1 MSPPASERGGH
12 ARPRGLF
19 APRPRH
25 TGSDAA
31 PGTPVGTPSPADA
44 PAPFGAPV
52 PDGTPGPN
60 GDSLGPNDGGLG
72 PSSAAPGAS
81 GGDPGPNV
89 AAPGP
94 DATVRDPLGRPPAP
108 DGGPPGPDGG
118 PPAPDGGPPWSGV
131 GVSASGTHPLVPDG
145 LAPRPAAENDVA
157 PSTPSTPS
165 ASSEPFAP
173 PAYSAP
179 SAPATRRSRG
189 TRAVRPAPGGSRPAP
204 AGSRSARHV
213 APSPGRPSRKASP
226 AVRRAKRSRIAAVA
240 IAAIGILVIG
250 LATGFGSELSAEP
263 TAQSFLLAWQQ
274 QQYAAAGALTTA
286 PANTVA
292 AGLRG
297 AAAQLDAPQLYL
309 SMKSVVQHGST
320 ANASFTA
327 TVDLAQQGRVWTYQG
342 HFRMRQVGGAWKVVW
357 APSVINPNLGSSE
370 RLAVVTTF
378 PDRAAV
384 LDAKGN
390 PLQVKATAYVLGVV
404 PDRLASPAKT
414 AQAFAKPTKLQAGQ
428 VLGQI
433 MAAPSHSFLRL
444 ATLDPPTYAR
454 LLPSLRRVPGLQARP
469 ESQRL
474 FQSKATAVVGAV
486 GSEINQQL
494 RADGALYA
502 PGTTVGLSGLER
514 KYQRELLGTPTTE
527 VVAMNSAGQQTAVL
541 AQWSGSA
548 GTPLRTTIDSRV
560 QDAAL
565 AALDGVPNSGEIV
578 AVRASTGEVLA
589 VAQHQASGSLPVGG
603 ALNAKLAPGAAFTIV
618 SAAALVEKKNVSLST
633 SIPCA
638 SSFNV
643 GGQTFSSEG
652 TGEQRPFSTAFAEG
666 CGTAF
671 AQLSERLTAT
681 EWTQVV
687 REFGIGAD
695 WSGLPVPAFSG
706 SVPDAAGQA
715 SLAAQTIGQGNVRM
729 SLLSMAMVA
738 ATVDAGRW
746 HVPQV
751 LQASDPPNAGATL
764 DMGVMDTVRG
774 LMRGAV
780 RSGAAQ
786 AASQPGPQVYG
797 QVGLVHTG
805 SGWTSWFVGYRGDIA
820 IAAIETGKTPE
831 LSAAALTGTFFAA
844 AR

>member
-1 MSPPASERGGH
+1 
-12 ARPRGLF
+12 
-19 APRPRH
+19 
-25 TGSDAA
+25 
-31 PGTPVGTPSPADA
+31 
-44 PAPFGAPV
+44 
-52 PDGTPGPN
+52 
-60 GDSLGPNDGGLG
+60 
-72 PSSAAPGAS
+72 
-81 GGDPGPNV
+81 
-89 AAPGP
+89 
-94 DATVRDPLGRPPAP
+94 
-108 DGGPPGPDGG
+108 
-118 PPAPDGGPPWSGV
+118 
-131 GVSASGTHPLVPDG
+131 
-145 LAPRPAAENDVA
+145 VA
-157 PSTPSTPS
+157 PSS
-165 ASSEPFAP
+165 
-173 PAYSAP
+173 
-179 SAPATRRSRG
+179 
-189 TRAVRPAPGGSRPAP
+189 
-204 AGSRSARHV
+204 
-213 APSPGRPSRKASP
+213 GRPSRKASP

-240 IAAIGILVIG
+240 IVAIGVLVIG
-250 LATGFGSELSAEP
+250 LATGFGTELSAEP

-274 QQYAAAGALTTA
+274 QQYATAGALTTA
-286 PANTVA
+286 RADTVA
-292 AGLRG
+292 AGLKG
-297 AAAQLDAPQLYL
+297 VAAQLDAPQLYL
-309 SMKSVVQHGST
+309 SMKSVHQHGST

-342 HFRMRQVGGAWKVVW
+342 HLSLRRVGGAWKVVW
-357 APSVINPNLGSSE
+357 APSVINPNLGPGE

-378 PDRAAV
+378 PDRAAI

-390 PLQVKATAYVLGVV
+390 PLQLKATAYVLGVV

-414 AQAFAKPTKLQAGQ
+414 AQAFSKPTKLQAGQ

-433 MAAPSHSFLRL
+433 TAAPPHSFLRL

-454 LLPSLRRVPGLQARP
+454 LLPSLRKVPGLQARP

-502 PGTTVGLSGLER
+502 PGTTLGLSGLER
-514 KYQRELLGTPTTE
+514 KYQRELVGTPTTE
-527 VVAMNSAGQQTAVL
+527 VVAVNSAGQQTAVL
-541 AQWSGSA
+541 AQWHGSEGA
-548 GTPLRTTIDSRV
+548 PVRTTIDSSV
-560 QDAAL
+560 QGAAL
-565 AALDGVPNSGEIV
+565 TALDGVPNSGEIV
-578 AVRASTGEVLA
+578 AVRASTGAVLA
-589 VAQHQASGSLPVGG
+589 VAQHQASRALPA

-618 SAAALVEKKNVSLST
+618 SAAALVEKKVVSLST
-633 SIPCA
+633 SISCA

-643 GGQTFSSEG
+643 EGQTFSSAG

-681 EWTQVV
+681 DWAQVV

-695 WSGLPVPAFSG
+695 WSGLQVPAFSG
-706 SVPDAAGQA
+706 SVPGTAGQA

-751 LQASDPPNAGATL
+751 LQAPDPPDPGAAL
-764 DMGVMDTVRG
+764 DMGVMETVRG

-820 IAAIETGKTPE
+820 IAAIETGKTAE
-831 LSAAALTGTFFAA
+831 LSAAALAGAFFAA

>member
-1 MSPPASERGGH
+1 
-12 ARPRGLF
+12 
-19 APRPRH
+19 
-25 TGSDAA
+25 
-31 PGTPVGTPSPADA
+31 
-44 PAPFGAPV
+44 
-52 PDGTPGPN
+52 
-60 GDSLGPNDGGLG
+60 
-72 PSSAAPGAS
+72 
-81 GGDPGPNV
+81 
-89 AAPGP
+89 
-94 DATVRDPLGRPPAP
+94 
-108 DGGPPGPDGG
+108 
-118 PPAPDGGPPWSGV
+118 
-131 GVSASGTHPLVPDG
+131 
-145 LAPRPAAENDVA
+145 
-157 PSTPSTPS
+157 
-165 ASSEPFAP
+165 
-173 PAYSAP
+173 
-179 SAPATRRSRG
+179 
-189 TRAVRPAPGGSRPAP
+189 
-204 AGSRSARHV
+204 V
-213 APSPGRPSRKASP
+213 APSPGRPGRKATP
-226 AVRRAKRSRIAAVA
+226 AARRAKRSRIAA
-240 IAAIGILVIG
+240 AAILVVGVLVIG

-274 QQYAAAGALTTA
+274 HQYAAAGALTTA
-286 PANTVA
+286 PADTVA
-292 AGLRG
+292 TGLRS
-297 AAAQLDAPQLYL
+297 AVAQLDAPQLIL

-320 ANASFTA
+320 AKASFMA

-342 HFRMRQVGGAWKVVW
+342 HFGLRRVGGNWKVVW
-357 APSVINPNLGSSE
+357 APSVINPNLGPGE

-404 PDRLASPAKT
+404 PDHLSSAVKT
-414 AQAFAKPTKLQAGQ
+414 AQAFAKPTGLQAGQ

-433 MAAPSHSFLRL
+433 TAAPPHSFLPL

-454 LLPSLRRVPGLQARP
+454 LQPSLRTVPGLQVRP

-474 FQSKATAVVGAV
+474 FQSKATALVGAV
-486 GSEINQQL
+486 GSEINKRL

-514 KYQRELLGTPTTE
+514 KYQRELLGSPTTQ
-527 VVAMNSAGQQTAVL
+527 VVAVNPAGQQTGVL
-541 AQWSGSA
+541 AQWPGTA
-548 GTPLRTTIDSRV
+548 GTPVRTTIDSSV

-565 AALDGVPNSGEIV
+565 TALDGMPDSGEIV
-578 AVRASTGEVLA
+578 AVRASTGEILA
-589 VAQHQASGSLPVGG
+589 VAQHQASGALPADG
-603 ALNAKLAPGAAFTIV
+603 ALNAKLAPGTAFTIV

-643 GGQTFSSEG
+643 GGQTFASEG

-681 EWTQVV
+681 EWTQVI

-695 WSGLPVPAFSG
+695 WSGLQVPAFSG
-706 SVPDAAGQA
+706 SVPKAAGQA

-746 HVPQV
+746 HVPRV
-751 LQASDPPNAGATL
+751 LQASDPPSAGAVL
-764 DMGVMDTVRG
+764 DAGTMNTVRG

-786 AASQPGPQVYG
+786 AASRPGPQVYG
-797 QVGLVHTG
+797 QVGMVRTG
-805 SGWTSWFVGYRGDIA
+805 SGWMSLFVGYRGDIA
-820 IAAIETGKTPE
+820 IAAIETGKTPQ
-831 LSAAALTGTFFAA
+831 LSAAALAGAFFSA

>member
-1 MSPPASERGGH
+1 VSPPAGERGGH

-19 APRPRH
+19 APRPRRA
-25 TGSDAA
+25 GSDPAA
-31 PGTPVGTPSPADA
+31 
-44 PAPFGAPV
+44 GA
-52 PDGTPGPN
+52 
-60 GDSLGPNDGGLG
+60 
-72 PSSAAPGAS
+72 
-81 GGDPGPNV
+81 
-89 AAPGP
+89 
-94 DATVRDPLGRPPAP
+94 PAP
-108 DGGPPGPDGG
+108 DGGAPWPDSEVF
-118 PPAPDGGPPWSGV
+118 APDVNPLSSGTHPLESDAPPLESETHPL
-131 GVSASGTHPLVPDG
+131 APETHPLVPDG
-145 LAPRPAAENDVA
+145 PGPSPAVQNGAI
-157 PSTPSTPS
+157 P
-165 ASSEPFAP
+165 
-173 PAYSAP
+173 
-179 SAPATRRSRG
+179 RSRG
-189 TRAVRPAPGGSRPAP
+189 TRAVRAAPGGSRP
-204 AGSRSARHV
+204 ARHV
-213 APSPGRPSRKASP
+213 APSPGRPGRKATP
-226 AVRRAKRSRIAAVA
+226 AARRAKRSRIAA
-240 IAAIGILVIG
+240 AAILVVGVLVIG

-274 QQYAAAGALTTA
+274 HQYAAAGALTTA
-286 PANTVA
+286 PADTVA
-292 AGLRG
+292 TGLRS
-297 AAAQLDAPQLYL
+297 AVAQLDAPQLIL

-320 ANASFTA
+320 AKASFMA
-327 TVDLAQQGRVWTYQG
+327 TVDLAQQGRVWSYQG
-342 HFRMRQVGGAWKVVW
+342 HFGLRRVGGNWKVVW
-357 APSVINPNLGSSE
+357 APSVINPNLGPGE

-404 PDRLASPAKT
+404 PDHLSSAVKT
-414 AQAFAKPTKLQAGQ
+414 AQAFAKPTGLQAGQ

-433 MAAPSHSFLRL
+433 TAAPPHSFLPL

-454 LLPSLRRVPGLQARP
+454 LQPSLRTVPGLQVRP

-474 FQSKATAVVGAV
+474 FQSKATALVGAV
-486 GSEINQQL
+486 GSEINKRL

-514 KYQRELLGTPTTE
+514 KYQRELLGSPTTQ
-527 VVAMNSAGQQTAVL
+527 VVAVNPAGQQTGVL
-541 AQWSGSA
+541 AQWPGTA
-548 GTPLRTTIDSRV
+548 GTPVRTTIDSSV

-565 AALDGVPNSGEIV
+565 TALDGMPDSGEIV
-578 AVRASTGEVLA
+578 AVRASTGEILA
-589 VAQHQASGSLPVGG
+589 VAQHQASGALPADG
-603 ALNAKLAPGAAFTIV
+603 ALNAKLAPGTAFTIV

-643 GGQTFSSEG
+643 GGQTFASEG

-681 EWTQVV
+681 EWTQVI

-695 WSGLPVPAFSG
+695 WSGLQVPAFSG
-706 SVPDAAGQA
+706 SVPKAAGQA

-746 HVPQV
+746 HVPRV
-751 LQASDPPNAGATL
+751 LQASDPPSAGAVL
-764 DMGVMDTVRG
+764 DAGTMNTVRG

-786 AASQPGPQVYG
+786 AASRPGPQVYG
-797 QVGLVHTG
+797 QVGMVRTG
-805 SGWTSWFVGYRGDIA
+805 SGWMSLFVGYRGGIA
-820 IAAIETGKTPE
+820 IAAIETGKTPQ
-831 LSAAALTGTFFAA
+831 LSAAALAGAFFSA

>member
-25 TGSDAA
+25 NGSDAA
-31 PGTPVGTPSPADA
+31 TEAATDTPVGAPGAPAPADA
-44 PAPFGAPV
+44 PGASSGAP
-52 PDGTPGPN
+52 GLNAATPGP
-60 GDSLGPNDGGLG
+60 DT
-72 PSSAAPGAS
+72 
-81 GGDPGPNV
+81 
-89 AAPGP
+89 
-94 DATVRDPLGRPPAP
+94 TVREPLGSPPAPDGDAPAPDGRPPAP
-108 DGGPPGPDGG
+108 DAR
-118 PPAPDGGPPWSGV
+118 PPAPDARPPAPGGGPPWSGV
-131 GVSASGTHPLVPDG
+131 GVSAPGTHPLIPDG
-145 LAPRPAAENDVA
+145 LVPSPAAENGA
-157 PSTPSTPS
+157 APSIPSTPPIPSAPS
-165 ASSEPFAP
+165 ASSDPFTP

-179 SAPATRRSRG
+179 SVPATRRSRG
-189 TRAVRPAPGGSRPAP
+189 TKAARPASGGSRP
-204 AGSRSARHV
+204 ARHV
-213 APSPGRPSRKASP
+213 APSSGRPGRKASP

-240 IAAIGILVIG
+240 IVAIGVLVIG
-250 LATGFGSELSAEP
+250 LATGFGTELSAEP

-274 QQYAAAGALTTA
+274 QQYATAGALTTA
-286 PANTVA
+286 PADTVA
-292 AGLRG
+292 AGLKG

-342 HFRMRQVGGAWKVVW
+342 HLSLRRVGGAWKVVW
-357 APSVINPNLGSSE
+357 APSVINPNLGPGE
-370 RLAVVTTF
+370 RLAIVTTF

-390 PLQVKATAYVLGVV
+390 PLQVKAAAYVLGVV

-433 MAAPSHSFLRL
+433 TAAPPHSFLRL
-444 ATLDPPTYAR
+444 ATLDSPTYAR
-454 LLPSLRRVPGLQARP
+454 LLPSLRNVPGLQARP

-502 PGTTVGLSGLER
+502 PGTTLGLSGLER
-514 KYQRELLGTPTTE
+514 KYQRELVGTPTTE
-527 VVAMNSAGQQTAVL
+527 VVAVNSAGQQTAVL
-541 AQWSGSA
+541 AQWRGSE
-548 GTPLRTTIDSRV
+548 GNPVRTTIDSSV

-565 AALDGVPNSGEIV
+565 TALDGVPNSGEIV
-578 AVRASTGEVLA
+578 AVRASTGAVLA
-589 VAQHQASGSLPVGG
+589 VAQHQASGALPA
-603 ALNAKLAPGAAFTIV
+603 ALNAKLAPGTAFTIV
-618 SAAALVEKKNVSLST
+618 SAAALVEKKGVSLST

-695 WSGLPVPAFSG
+695 WSGLQVPAFSG

-751 LQASDPPNAGATL
+751 LQAPDPPDPGAAL

-805 SGWTSWFVGYRGDIA
+805 SDWTSWFVGYRGDIA
-820 IAAIETGKTPE
+820 IAAIETGQTPE
-831 LSAAALTGTFFAA
+831 LSAAALAGAFFAA

>member
-1 MSPPASERGGH
+1 
-12 ARPRGLF
+12 
-19 APRPRH
+19 
-25 TGSDAA
+25 
-31 PGTPVGTPSPADA
+31 
-44 PAPFGAPV
+44 
-52 PDGTPGPN
+52 
-60 GDSLGPNDGGLG
+60 
-72 PSSAAPGAS
+72 
-81 GGDPGPNV
+81 
-89 AAPGP
+89 
-94 DATVRDPLGRPPAP
+94 
-108 DGGPPGPDGG
+108 
-118 PPAPDGGPPWSGV
+118 
-131 GVSASGTHPLVPDG
+131 
-145 LAPRPAAENDVA
+145 VA
-157 PSTPSTPS
+157 PSS
-165 ASSEPFAP
+165 
-173 PAYSAP
+173 
-179 SAPATRRSRG
+179 
-189 TRAVRPAPGGSRPAP
+189 
-204 AGSRSARHV
+204 
-213 APSPGRPSRKASP
+213 GRPGRKASP
-226 AVRRAKRSRIAAVA
+226 AVRRAKRSRIAAAAIVA
-240 IAAIGILVIG
+240 IGVLVIG

-263 TAQSFLLAWQQ
+263 TVQSFLLAWQQ

-286 PANTVA
+286 PADTVA
-292 AGLRG
+292 ARLREAG
-297 AAAQLDAPQLYL
+297 AQLDAPQLYL
-309 SMKSVVQHGST
+309 SLKSVVQHGST
-320 ANASFTA
+320 ANASFMA

-342 HFRMRQVGGAWKVVW
+342 HLSLRRVGGAWKVVW
-357 APSVINPNLGSSE
+357 APSVINPNLGPGE

-414 AQAFAKPTKLQAGQ
+414 AQAFAKPSGLQAGQ

-433 MAAPSHSFLRL
+433 TAAPPHSFLRL

-454 LLPSLRRVPGLQARP
+454 LLPSLRNVPGLQVRP
-469 ESQRL
+469 EPQRL

-502 PGTTVGLSGLER
+502 PGATVGLSGLER

-541 AQWSGSA
+541 AQWQGSA
-548 GTPLRTTIDSRV
+548 GTPVRTTIDSSM

-565 AALDGVPNSGEIV
+565 TAVDGAPNSGEIV

-589 VAQHQASGSLPVGG
+589 VAQHQASGSLPADG
-603 ALNAKLAPGAAFTIV
+603 ALNAKLAPGAAFTVV
-618 SAAALVEKKNVSLST
+618 SAAALVENGVSLST

-695 WSGLPVPAFSG
+695 WSGLQVPAFSG
-706 SVPDAAGQA
+706 SVPNAAGQA

-751 LQASDPPNAGATL
+751 LQAPDPPGAGAAL
-764 DMGVMDTVRG
+764 DMGVTNTVRG

-805 SGWTSWFVGYRGDIA
+805 SDWTSWFVGYRGDIA
-820 IAAIETGKTPE
+820 IAAIEAGKTPE
-831 LSAAALTGTFFAA
+831 LSAAALAGAFFSA